1 MLLQPAVE
9 AAAVE
14 HVRTQAGM
22 LGAAAAEDDVVE
34 PWAATKATREKRG
47 TRMCMV
53 VECGK
58 IFVGNRVDKEHSWE
72 TGS

>member
-22 LGAAAAEDDVVE
+22 LGAAAAEDDVVD

-47 TRMCMV
+47 TRTCMV
-53 VECGK
+53 VGCG
-58 IFVGNRVDKEHSWE
+58 
-72 TGS
+72 